1 MKPESDNLSD
11 YLLPTHTID
20 SEHPSIRGQAEE
32 IIGELADELEQGKA
46 LFEWVRDT
54 IPHSYDI
61 QTRRVT
67 CKASQVLA
75 EGTGICYAKSHL
87 LAAMS
92 RAVGIPAGLCYQQ
105 FRRVPEYGGY
115 GLHGLNA
122 IYLASEAQ
130 WVTVDPRGNKP
141 GVEAQF
147 SLAGDGLAFPPDPEK
162 GEFLY
167 ETIFVDADP
176 AVVDFLEMSDD
187 LLESWPDLPAS
198 VRLPTQA

>member
-1 MKPESDNLSD
+1 M
-11 YLLPTHTID
+11 
-20 SEHPSIRGQAEE
+20 
-32 IIGELADELEQGKA
+32 
-46 LFEWVRDT
+46 
-54 IPHSYDI
+54 
-61 QTRRVT
+61 
-67 CKASQVLA
+67 A

-141 GVEAQF
+141 GVDARF

-176 AVVDFLEMSDD
+176 AVVDFLERSDD
-187 LLESWPDLPAS
+187 LLESWPDLPS
-198 VRLPTQA
+198 SLRLPTQA